1 MFQANQPKAFSMHAL
16 QCSGDYLMVRVQWL
30 LFVIALALANWHGTW
45 MEALVIGLPAAVVP
59 SILTWLQP
67 GERLTRVVQ
76 GLAFMVFAALHIHQA
91 HGLIEMHFG
100 IFVLLAFLLYYRDW
114 LPLVAAA
121 ALIAVHHLSFN
132 FLQEAGTGVYV
143 FEQHTG
149 MGIVMLHAGFVVFE
163 TLVLVIMAIKG
174 QREGR
179 ESEEVASLAGQLD
192 VVDGKAYLQQPETAG
207 MSSTGQGISSFLQQL
222 HLTLSQAQK
231 SNQHLTQ
238 ALPENLKNL
247 EIASGFSQQQEEELN
262 QLVAAVNQMTASFR
276 EVSQNAQEA
285 AVNAQNSDEQAKLG
299 EQSLTASMAAIRR
312 LEQQM
317 TETGAS
323 IAELKK
329 DSEQIG
335 SVLDVIKQ
343 IAEQTN
349 LLALNAAIEA
359 ARAGD
364 SGRGFAVVADEV
376 RNLASSTYQSVEQI
390 SGIIQGFQER
400 SQQAVRQTESSQQEM
415 VQVTQ
420 QVEATQAALAQVLGS
435 ISGINNMNAQ
445 IASATEQQT
454 AVAEEINRNIA
465 KISELSVQAA
475 EKMQATVES
484 SRQMQSL
491 NHELNQ
497 AIQQFVL
504 R

>member
-1 MFQANQPKAFSMHAL
+1 
-16 QCSGDYLMVRVQWL
+16 MVWVQWL
-30 LFVIALALANWHGTW
+30 LFIIALALASWHGTW
-45 MEALVIGLPAAVVP
+45 IEAWIIGLPAALVP
-59 SILTWLQP
+59 SVLTWLQP
-67 GERLTRVVQ
+67 GQRLTRVAQ

-114 LPLVAAA
+114 LPIVAAA

-143 FEQHTG
+143 FEHHTG

-163 TLVLVIMAIKG
+163 TFILVIMAIKG
-174 QREGR
+174 QRDGQQ
-179 ESEEVASLAGQLD
+179 SEEVSSLAGQLD
-192 VVDGKAYLQQPETAG
+192 VVEGKAYLQLPASPG
-207 MSSTGQGISSFLQQL
+207 VSPTGQGISSFLQQL
-222 HLTLSQAQK
+222 HRTLSQAQE
-231 SNQHLTQ
+231 SNQHLMQ
-238 ALPENLKNL
+238 SLPENLKNL
-247 EIASGFSQQQEEELN
+247 ESASDFSQQQEAELN
-262 QLVAAVNQMTASFR
+262 QLVAAVNEMTASFR

-285 AVNAQNSDEQAKLG
+285 AMNASDSDEQAKIG
-299 EQSLTASMAAIRR
+299 EQNLNATIAAIRQ
-312 LEQQM
+312 LEEQM
-317 TETGAS
+317 SETGSS

-329 DSEQIG
+329 DSEHIG

-359 ARAGD
+359 ARAGE

-376 RNLASSTYQSVEQI
+376 RNLASSTHQSVEEI
-390 SGIIQGFQER
+390 SGVIHGLQER
-400 SQQAVRQTESSQQEM
+400 SQQAVTQTQVSQQEM
-415 VQVTQ
+415 AKVTEQMEVTQ
-420 QVEATQAALAQVLGS
+420 QALAQVLGS
-435 ISGINNMNAQ
+435 IGGINNMNAQ

-454 AVAEEINRNIA
+454 AVAEEINRNIS
-465 KISELSVQAA
+465 KISELSVQAT

-484 SRQMQSL
+484 SHQMQSL
-491 NHELNQ
+491 TSDLNQ
-497 AIQQFVL
+497 AIKNFVL